1 MENTAKKPIALWR
14 KLTLMTLSGVLALC
28 WLFYFVTE
36 FTMRRGLTDALL
48 DALFICGLA
57 VMVCSAALI
66 LTLIPTI
73 FIRLLPCGTGAKV
86 LRVIARCMLFL
97 ASVVV
102 ILFQCAFCIVCFFG
116 YGV

>member
-14 KLTLMTLSGVLALC
+14 KLTLITLSGVLALC

-36 FTMRRGLTDALL
+36 FTTRRGLTDALT

-73 FIRLLPCGTGAKV
+73 FIRPLSGSTGAKI
-86 LRVIARCMLFL
+86 LRVIVRCLLFL
-97 ASVVV
+97 VSVGV
-102 ILFQCAFCIVCFFG
+102 ILFQCVFCIVCFWG